1 MFGIEEAL
9 QSIASKWITIIITG
23 AAIWTIV
30 MFLVS
35 KATGSVKTGSFIAGG
50 AVLMAFI
57 WVNREG
63 HLINYLSNINF

>member
-9 QSIASKWITIIITG
+9 QSIVLKWSTIIITG
-23 AAIWTIV
+23 AAIWAIV

-35 KATGSVKTGSFIAGG
+35 KATGSVKIGSFFAGG

-57 WVNREG
+57 WINREG
-63 HLINYLSNINF
+63 HLINYLSNISY